1 MVNLLNRD
9 PPGRLS
15 CLHAFLRSLDSRF
28 NNNHFTGENAK
39 HVAGGENNPIEY
51 CTCARA
57 YAKGTAL
64 VYGTEKYCPFLR
76 AGSSKSY
83 CYLVNSDELD
93 TQKSKAVGAAILALE
108 ALGLCKRT
116 LTAIKRL
123 QSAKLTSAGTELSK
137 HSFMNPVVKK
147 YYEKEVVNYGPA
159 VGFLHFADTLTEE
172 PEISHSKI
180 SKYMGRPNNFDKVV
194 LSSGHEVVL
203 NDGDAADARTRTTG
217 ALQAWLTYSGYTSPA
232 PIQSDAFNEADKYYC
247 EPRNKLGYPRIF
259 LNKRKIARFFEG
271 KPFVTRPLSYD
282 FYIKGVGTA
291 REHSQRSHSGIQ
303 LENQTLKEFGAKVRN
318 RRLLL
323 MYAYSV
329 ASMKDKNLD
338 LKSLAESSNFTNSQF
353 VVDVDTHEKVLV
365 ETEADFLIIA
375 GAPFLRDP
383 KNPEVI
389 IPRAKLDTEQLKKE
403 NPFLI
408 PSIERLV
415 STTGIIV

>member
-15 CLHAFLRSLDSRF
+15 CLHAFLQSADSRF
-28 NNNHFTGENAK
+28 NANQFTGEDAK
-39 HVAGGENNPIEY
+39 HIVGGKNNPIEY

-57 YAKGTAL
+57 YSKGTAL
-64 VYGTEKYCPFLR
+64 VYGEKKYCPFLR

-83 CYLVNSDELD
+83 CYLVNSDKLD

-116 LTAIKRL
+116 LTASKRL
-123 QSAKLTSAGTELSK
+123 QNAGLTAAGNELSK
-137 HSFMNPVVKK
+137 HSFMNPLVKK

-159 VGFLHFADTLTEE
+159 VGFLHFADILTEE

-217 ALQAWLTYSGYTSPA
+217 ALQAWLTYAGYTSPA
-232 PIQSDAFNEADKYYC
+232 PRQSDSFIEADEYYC
-247 EPRNKLGYPRIF
+247 DSRNKLGYPRIF
-259 LNKRKIARFFEG
+259 LNKRKIAQFFEA
-271 KPFVTRPLSYD
+271 KPLVIRPLSYD

-291 REHSQRSHSGIQ
+291 REYSQRSRSGIQ
-303 LENQTLKEFGAKVRN
+303 LENQTLKEFGSKVRN

-329 ASMKDKNLD
+329 ASMKDKSLD
-338 LKSLAESSNFTNSQF
+338 LKSLAESSNFVNSQF
-353 VVDVDTHEKVLV
+353 VIDVDTHEKVIV
-365 ETEADFLIIA
+365 DSEADFLLVA

-389 IPRAKLDTEQLKKE
+389 IPRAKLDTELLTRE

-408 PSIERLV
+408 PLIEQIVL
-415 STTGIIV
+415 TAGIIV